1 MSIKNSVSLFFP
13 LLDSKNSTED
23 KLVFSKGMANTL
35 YFAKKKAFLVAEYI
49 FIKTGRTD
57 KINIQITADETNEV
71 VEVILDRIDFNKLP
85 KVNVF
90 NIKDVVNQFYYKY
103 KISK

>member
-49 FIKTGRTD
+49 FTKTGRTD
-57 KINIQITADETNEV
+57 KIIIQITTDETNEV
-71 VEVILDRIDFNKLP
+71 VEISLNRDDFHKLP

-90 NIKDVVNQFYYKY
+90 NIKDVVNQFYDQY
-103 KISK
+103 KIN

>member
-49 FIKTGRTD
+49 FTKTGRTD
-57 KINIQITADETNEV
+57 KIIIQITSDETNEV
-71 VEVILDRIDFNKLP
+71 VEISLNRDDFHKLP

-90 NIKDVVNQFYYKY
+90 NIKDVVNQFYNEYRN
-103 KISK
+103 

>member
-49 FIKTGRTD
+49 FTKTSRTD
-57 KINIQITADETNEV
+57 KINIQITSDETREV
-71 VEVILDRIDFNKLP
+71 VEVVLNREGFHKLP
-85 KVNVF
+85 KANVL
-90 NIKDVVNQFYYKY
+90 NIKDVVNQFYNEYRN
-103 KISK
+103 

>member
-23 KLVFSKGMANTL
+23 KLVFSIGMANTL

-49 FIKTGRTD
+49 FTKTKRID
-57 KINIQITADETNEV
+57 KINIQITTDETNEV
-71 VEVILDRIDFNKLP
+71 MKVSLNRDDFNKLP
-85 KVNVF
+85 KANVF
-90 NIKDVVNQFYYKY
+90 NIKDIVNQFYERYRG
-103 KISK
+103 